1 MSPDQLLFHVCSL
14 FKNFTFVLISLLH
27 SAVEYLRMCGG
38 REMSELGAWSRTGFL
53 PAPIKPWY
61 SSRARTNQ
69 GILEMRVK
77 KQGDKSQQEIHRQ
90 GKYKGC
96 ACAITILVS
105 AILPRTARYR
115 QVSVLR
121 SQYRV
126 QILPLVYFHL
136 T

>member
-1 MSPDQLLFHVCSL
+1 MF
-14 FKNFTFVLISLLH
+14 ISLLY
-27 SAVEYLRMCGG
+27 STVEYLRICGG
-38 REMSELGAWSRTGFL
+38 REMSELGAWSRTGL
-53 PAPIKPWY
+53 PPAPIKPWY

-77 KQGDKSQQEIHRQ
+77 KQEDKSQQEIHRQ

-105 AILPRTARYR
+105 AILPRNAGYR

-121 SQYRV
+121 AQYWA
-126 QILPLVYFHL
+126 QILPLVYFCL
-136 T
+136 LLLYGFESVMGCFRMYLYCF